1 MDAETQAIVDT
12 TFERILADPGM
23 RASIETSF
31 AEALQMKSDLDA
43 MQKQIAIVRT
53 ELARSTSIGGN
64 VNMENSLRKKRDD
77 LVNKVDTL
85 ARELEVAVEFL
96 KDAGL
101 TERLIEAGLIPAPAP
116 KKKSILARLFNQ

>member
-53 ELARSTSIGGN
+53 ELARRTSIGGN